1 MKDFLKNNG
10 LWILFA
16 GAVIAVA
23 LAVLSYFST
32 NASPLVNLMNT
43 VASPFRAVSTSV
55 ANWISDKRNY
65 YEDTTALK
73 EENEALKRQ
82 IAEMEAAVRQG
93 ETDSQENAFLREL
106 LDLRKQR
113 RDLSNFETATVMER
127 SVTNWTSSLTLNKG
141 SVHGVEVGDCV
152 IDGRGNLVGRI
163 SEAGYDWST
172 VLTVVDTDTSLGAR
186 VYRTQDI
193 GIANGDF
200 ALMGEGL
207 LRLDSLPVSCQLL
220 EGDLI
225 VTSGLGGY
233 LPPDLVIGSVTS
245 LQADDSDTA
254 VYAVLTPAAEL
265 DSLTEVC
272 IIKSFEIVS

>member
-23 LAVLSYFST
+23 LALLSYFST
-32 NASPLVNLMNT
+32 NTSPLVDLANT
-43 VASPFRAVSTSV
+43 ITSPFRAVCTSV
-55 ANWISDKRNY
+55 AGWFVDKQNY
-65 YEDTTALK
+65 YEDVTALK
-73 EENEALKRQ
+73 EENEALKQQ
-82 IAEMEAAVRQG
+82 IAEMEATVRQG
-93 ETDSQENAFLREL
+93 EADSQENVFLRDL

-113 RDLSNFETATVMER
+113 RDLSDFETATVMER
-127 SVTNWTSSLTLNKG
+127 SVTNWTSSLTLDKG
-141 SVHGVEVGDCV
+141 SVHGVEEGDCV
-152 IDGRGNLVGRI
+152 IDGQGNLVGRI
-163 SEAGYDWST
+163 SEVGYNWST

-200 ALMGEGL
+200 ALMERGQ
-207 LRLDSLPVSCQLL
+207 LRLDSLPVSSQLL

-233 LPPDLVIGSVTS
+233 LPPDLVIGSVS
-245 LQADDSDTA
+245 SQQADDSDTA
-254 VYAVLTPAAEL
+254 V
-265 DSLTEVC
+265 
-272 IIKSFEIVS
+272 

>member
-32 NASPLVNLMNT
+32 NASPLVNFMNT

-82 IAEMEAAVRQG
+82 IADMEAAVRQG

-113 RDLSNFETATVMER
+113 RDLSDFETATVMER

>member
-32 NASPLVNLMNT
+32 NASPLVNFMNT

-113 RDLSNFETATVMER
+113 RDLSDFETATVMER

>member
-93 ETDSQENAFLREL
+93 KTDSQENAFLREL

-113 RDLSNFETATVMER
+113 RDLSDFETATVMER

-163 SEAGYDWST
+163 SETGYDWST

>member
-23 LAVLSYFST
+23 LALLSYFST
-32 NASPLVNLMNT
+32 NTSPLVDLANT
-43 VASPFRAVSTSV
+43 ITSPFRAVCTSV
-55 ANWISDKRNY
+55 AGWFVDKQNY
-65 YEDTTALK
+65 YEDVTALK
-73 EENEALKRQ
+73 EENEALKQQ
-82 IAEMEAAVRQG
+82 IAEMEATVRQG
-93 ETDSQENAFLREL
+93 EADSQENVFLRDL

-113 RDLSNFETATVMER
+113 LDLSDFETATVMER
-127 SVTNWTSSLTLNKG
+127 SVTNWTSSLTLDKG
-141 SVHGVEVGDCV
+141 SVHGVEEGDCV
-152 IDGRGNLVGRI
+152 IDGQGNLVGRI
-163 SEAGYDWST
+163 SEVGYNWST

-200 ALMGEGL
+200 ALMERGQ
-207 LRLDSLPVSCQLL
+207 LRLDSLPVSSQLL

-233 LPPDLVIGSVTS
+233 LPPDLVIGSVSS

-254 VYAVLTPAAEL
+254 VYAVLTPAADL
-265 DSLTEVC
+265 GSLTEVC

>member
-43 VASPFRAVSTSV
+43 VASPFRAVSISV

-113 RDLSNFETATVMER
+113 RDLSDFETATVMER

>member
-32 NASPLVNLMNT
+32 NTSPLVNLMNT

-113 RDLSNFETATVMER
+113 RDLSDFETATVMER